1 MVGLSVTILYLF
13 CDEKVNFWFCLRFMQ
28 KNELLLTRL
37 E

>member
-13 CDEKVNFWFCLRFMQ
+13 RDENVNFSFCIGFMQ
-28 KNELLLTRL
+28 KNELLLTHR